1 MNNLFH
7 LGERGTSEGP
17 LARLLSIGVRN
28 EVPVTPRRGVT
39 RELEVSSSCQ
49 TKSYARLA
57 LELGAPVG
65 KKRGKQNSSWI
76 FADQMSLGPKG
87 VETFSPGGTKS

>member
-17 LARLLSIGVRN
+17 LARLLSTGVRN
-28 EVPVTPRRGVT
+28 KVPGT
-39 RELEVSSSCQ
+39 RELEVTLSCQ
-49 TKSYARLA
+49 TKSYTRLA

-65 KKRGKQNSSWI
+65 EKGGKQNSSWI

>member
-7 LGERGTSEGP
+7 LGERGRSEGP

-28 EVPVTPRRGVT
+28 EVPGT

-65 KKRGKQNSSWI
+65 KKRCKQNSSWI

-87 VETFSPGGTKS
+87 VETFSLGGTKS

>member
-17 LARLLSIGVRN
+17 LARLLSIGYRN
-28 EVPVTPRRGVT
+28 FVPGT

-57 LELGAPVG
+57 LELAAPVG
-65 KKRGKQNSSWI
+65 KKEGKQNSSWI
-76 FADQMSLGPKG
+76 FADQMFLGSKD
-87 VETFSPGGTKS
+87 VQTFSPGGTKS

>member
-7 LGERGTSEGP
+7 LGEGGTSEGP

-28 EVPVTPRRGVT
+28 EVPGTH
-39 RELEVSSSCQ
+39 ELEVSSSCQ

-76 FADQMSLGPKG
+76 FADQMCLGPKS